1 MDEIRVDF
9 DRAYITAEYQ
19 NHVILRDLAQAYLTN
34 SDPGTADAGE
44 RHGRHLASLAH
55 FAFTE
60 HTVITHRIA
69 AELGA

>member
-1 MDEIRVDF
+1 MEF
-9 DRAYITAEYQ
+9 DRAFIAAEYQ
-19 NHVILRDLAQAYLTN
+19 NHVVLRDLAQAYLTN
-34 SDPGTADAGE
+34 SGPNAVDVEE

-60 HTVITHRIA
+60 HVVITHRIA